1 MDQTPNLLLP
11 YIMAAQAQKHV
22 THNEAIRRLDA
33 IVQLAVLD
41 RDLATPP
48 ASPVEGARYIV
59 AASPTGAWTGQTNA
73 IAAYQDGAWAFFAP
87 LEGWIAWIADEDVL
101 VGWSGSAWAAVTG
114 LTSVNPTPL
123 VGVNATADATNKLS
137 VSSSAVL
144 FNHTGNGV
152 QVKLNKAAAT
162 DNASFLF
169 QTGFSGRAEIGLAGN
184 DDFSFKVSPNGSTF
198 NTAIL
203 IDKTTGSVSFPN
215 SSIGGAVPDGD
226 KGDVTVTASGATWT
240 VDANTISNA
249 KLSDV
254 PTATLKGRVTAATG
268 DPEDLTAAQAR
279 TLLGLA
285 AIATSGSAAD
295 LAAGILPAARFDDT
309 AHGTRAGGTLHA
321 AATGSVAGFM
331 AAADKSKLDGVA
343 ASANNYVH
351 PNHSGDV
358 TSVADG
364 ATTIAANAVTNA
376 KAAQMAANTFK
387 ANNTGA
393 TANAADI
400 TAAQA
405 KTLLAIA
412 SSDVSGLGTLATQ
425 SGTFSGT
432 HSGSSSNTNT
442 GDQTIT
448 LTGDVTGTGTGSFA
462 AALATVNGNVG
473 SFGLAASVAQ
483 FTVNAKGLI
492 TAAVN
497 VAIAI
502 ASTAITDATAA
513 GRAFLTA
520 PNVAAQTALLDVAS
534 ASGVGSKKGLVPD
547 PGVTAGTTRFLRE
560 DMQFAIPGGGAGGT
574 GASAIAVVDFG
585 VSPGTDVASVTV
597 SGQVSLSGSSPIL
610 ASIIANSTADH
621 STDEHIVEEIDVR
634 AVNTGSTTSFVIT
647 ARTRNKPLTGLWNVA
662 WSWR

>member
-101 VGWSGSAWAAVTG
+101 VGWSSSAWAAVTG

-144 FNHTGNGV
+144 FNHTGNSV

-184 DDFSFKVSPNGSTF
+184 DDFSFKVSPIGSTF

-376 KAAQMAANTFK
+376 KAAQMTANTFK

-412 SSDVSGLGTLATQ
+412 ATDVSGLSAMATTTNAASLTGTLNAAQ
-425 SGTFSGT
+425 MPAY
-432 HSGSSSNTNT
+432 
-442 GDQTIT
+442 
-448 LTGDVTGTGTGSFA
+448 TGDVTSAAGSVA
-462 AALATVNGNVG
+462 TTLATVNGNVG

-483 FTVNAKGLI
+483 VTVNAKGLI

-520 PNVAAQTALLDVAS
+520 ANVAAQTALLDVAS

-574 GASAIAVVDFG
+574 GASGLAVVDFG

-621 STDEHIVEEIDVR
+621 SADEHIVEEIDVR

-647 ARTRNKPLTGLWNVA
+647 ARTGNKPLTGLWNVA